1 MHRRRVRIQ
10 PQVEGLE
17 SMTLLSGLATT
28 VHAAASAM
36 VSTPV
41 QTISLTGTAN
51 GNYISRQSNPDVG
64 TSYNFTARGR
74 IAPLGQTF
82 DVGSFRTPGFIQ
94 NGQTQGRLTL
104 IGPRGTV
111 RLSITEVTPTGT
123 PTANVFHFTY
133 TITGGTGRFRHA
145 QGTGNLDVTL
155 TPSTSSTNSVHLGH
169 GKVALTFTSGPAPM
183 A

>member
-1 MHRRRVRIQ
+1 MHRNRVRIR

-41 QTISLTGTAN
+41 QAVALSGTAR
-51 GNYISRQSNPDVG
+51 GSYVSRQSNPDVG
-64 TSYNFTARGR
+64 TTYNFSARGR
-74 IAPLGQTF
+74 ITPLGQTF
-82 DVGSFRTPGFIQ
+82 DFGSFRTPGFIQ

-104 IGPRGTV
+104 AGPRGTV
-111 RLSITEVTPTGT
+111 RLSITEVTPKTDD
-123 PTANVFHFTY
+123 TANVFHFTY

-145 QGTGNLDVTL
+145 QGTGTLDVTL
-155 TPSTSSTNSVHLGH
+155 TPSTSMAGSPRFGH
-169 GKVALTFTSGPAPM
+169 GKISLTFTSTPPAV